1 MDKKEIS
8 KSIDKIADA
17 LESGKF
23 DSDITV
29 AVTNHGS
36 ELGSENVNS
45 AIEKLKDEV
54 NIVIVGEKY
63 TDEFE
68 TYEANTDEEKADV
81 IEKLFKEKKIDA
93 AVTMHYPF
101 PIGVSTV
108 GKIIAPANGRE
119 VFLANTTGTSDIK
132 REKAMILNAIDGIIA
147 AKANGIENPTVGIM
161 NVEGARLV
169 EKKLQEL
176 NENGFEIKFAESKR
190 SDKGAVLRGND
201 LIAGICDVYVTDSLT
216 GNILAKTYSSFSTG
230 GYYETVGAG
239 YGPSIGENYDT
250 PVFIVSR
257 ASGSP
262 VIREAIRYAK
272 NSIEGNI
279 VEVTKEV
286 YKKANNAGLKDIL
299 NSLDSKDK
307 PKEEKEV
314 KIPDKEIVSSAIGG
328 VDILEIE
335 DAITALHSEGIYA
348 ESAMGCTGP
357 VVMINGAKK
366 EKAKEI
372 LTNKGY
378 I

>member
-1 MDKKEIS
+1 MDKREIA
-8 KSIDKIADA
+8 KSIDKIADG
-17 LESGKF
+17 LETGKF
-23 DSDITV
+23 DSQITV

-36 ELGSENVNS
+36 ELGSDNVNM
-45 AIEKLKDEV
+45 AIESLKDEV
-54 NIVIVGEKY
+54 NIVIIGEKY

-68 TYEANTDEEKADV
+68 TYEADTDEEKASI

-108 GKIIAPANGRE
+108 GKIVAPANGRE
-119 VFLANTTGTSDIK
+119 VFLANTTGTSAIK

-147 AKANGIENPTVGIM
+147 AKANGVENPTLGIM

-169 EKKLQEL
+169 EKKLEEL
-176 NENGFEIKFAESKR
+176 KENGFDFEFAQSKR

-216 GNILAKTYSSFSTG
+216 GNILAKTFSSFTSG

-239 YGPSIGENYDT
+239 YGPSIGEGYYT
-250 PVFIVSR
+250 PVFIISR

-262 VIREAIRYAK
+262 VIKEAIKYAK
-272 NSIEGNI
+272 NSIEGDI
-279 VEVTKEV
+279 VGLSKEI
-286 YKKANNAGLKDIL
+286 YKKANDAGLKDIL
-299 NSLDSKDK
+299 KSLD
-307 PKEEKEV
+307 EKEKAPATDDV
-314 KIPDKEIVSSAIGG
+314 KVPDKEIVTSAIGG
-328 VDILEIE
+328 IDILEIE
-335 DAITALHSEGIYA
+335 DAIRALHAEGVYA

-357 VVMINGAKK
+357 VVMVNEEKK
-366 EKAKEI
+366 EKAREI
-372 LTNKGY
+372 LEEKEY